1 MLIGHPAPEDSCLR
15 LVGRTKVS
23 CHSGIAFRVP
33 SASRDQLGKLIQLYH
48 QGVGSHGKGP
58 LGNPFGKDSMI
69 ISFPHSCKGPQHRYP
84 KPMTIPLPRSLVCFI
99 SALVPMF
106 PTTLG
111 GLGTPRLSSTRS
123 FRAQQLPQYL
133 TAVGKIFKE
142 LLPVPSRVWCD
153 QYIGFIVGRG
163 KPK

>member
-1 MLIGHPAPEDSCLR
+1 M
-15 LVGRTKVS
+15 
-23 CHSGIAFRVP
+23 P

-111 GLGTPRLSSTRS
+111 GPRYT
-123 FRAQQLPQYL
+123 QTQLDAELPGAAAA
-133 TAVGKIFKE
+133 AV
-142 LLPVPSRVWCD
+142 P
-153 QYIGFIVGRG
+153 YGRG
-163 KPK
+163 EDLQGAVAGAKPGLV